1 MHNFSDITLD
11 NISKIEGRAKLYVAL
26 KGGHVEKVEFQ
37 ISEYKRFYTWAIKGK
52 NINALSQMV
61 SRICGTCSIAH
72 LLCSIEAIEHAL
84 HIIPSEQT
92 RCLRKLLMYGL
103 MLRDHALHI
112 YLFALPDY
120 FGKDSLLEFD
130 ESDPLEHQLLHDAFA
145 LKKAGNILST
155 WIGGRAVHALF
166 PKIGGFIRYPDAQS
180 QANVIAELKAVR
192 ENIFHVL
199 PILAEDTFKFH
210 RTTNFAALCS
220 SDYNF
225 LEGPIK
231 STHGWEIAEADLGNH
246 VEHVVIPYSMSSG
259 YTLDSDAYMVGA
271 LARLNLNRENLHS
284 QTKKDADVYL
294 SLFPSE
300 NIYYNSLAQA
310 IEMIH
315 CIDHSLELLEH
326 LDIHN
331 EEAIPVTPK
340 RTTGVGVIEAPRG
353 LLFYK
358 LNINEKGIIED
369 GQIVVPTSQNQIN
382 IEQDVRKLVEDN
394 LDKSKTE
401 IERMLEML
409 IRAYDP
415 CMSCASHFLQVQWKG

>member
-1 MHNFSDITLD
+1 
-11 NISKIEGRAKLYVAL
+11 
-26 KGGHVEKVEFQ
+26 
-37 ISEYKRFYTWAIKGK
+37 
-52 NINALSQMV
+52 
-61 SRICGTCSIAH
+61 
-72 LLCSIEAIEHAL
+72 
-84 HIIPSEQT
+84 
-92 RCLRKLLMYGL
+92 
-103 MLRDHALHI
+103 
-112 YLFALPDY
+112 
-120 FGKDSLLEFD
+120 
-130 ESDPLEHQLLHDAFA
+130 
-145 LKKAGNILST
+145 
-155 WIGGRAVHALF
+155 
-166 PKIGGFIRYPDAQS
+166 
-180 QANVIAELKAVR
+180 
-192 ENIFHVL
+192 
-199 PILAEDTFKFH
+199 
-210 RTTNFAALCS
+210 
-220 SDYNF
+220 
-225 LEGPIK
+225 
-231 STHGWEIAEADLGNH
+231 
-246 VEHVVIPYSMSSG
+246 MSSG

-358 LNINEKGIIED
+358 LTINEKGIIED